1 MTCLDP
7 RLVFLARA
15 GARHMLVEA
24 GAMTLGEAIAGLIDD
39 LERCPLCGLRR
50 YYLAEKW
57 ERTHPPHRRRWG
69 RR

>member
-1 MTCLDP
+1 
-7 RLVFLARA
+7 
-15 GARHMLVEA
+15 MLVEA